1 VGFVV
6 IYPVVTKTCLAITTK
21 SIFFLPQVTC
31 QYATKNYT
39 NATSFLHKTMISR
52 SVWFVASHVIM
63 LNTLFRTWMMQRGML
78 EQDSGIHCC
87 HGCLARCLIN
97 HFTACAVRSVRVVPC
112 ASHSTARQCATSTVV
127 HACMSS
133 HLLISSARSA
143 ATPSSPPSPW

>member
-1 VGFVV
+1 MKQYFASTDCGFCGDIPGCHQNMFSNNDQ
-6 IYPVVTKTCLAITTK
+6 IY
-21 SIFFLPQVTC
+21 FFLPQVTC

-97 HFTACAVRSVRVVPC
+97 HFTACAVRSARVVPC
-112 ASHSTARQCATSTVV
+112 ASHSTARHGSV
-127 HACMSS
+127 
-133 HLLISSARSA
+133 LLVQ
-143 ATPSSPPSPW
+143 